1 MSHLKMFR
9 KTFIFTKVCFWQSC
23 KPARLQTVRNN
34 VGEVN
39 IYINGACGV
48 AITTAVGDLQW

>member
-1 MSHLKMFR
+1 MFR
-9 KTFIFTKVCFWQSC
+9 KTFVFTKVCFWQSC